1 MRHLSTAVLVFL
13 LLTLSSALVAQQP
26 VAPGASS
33 EQAGP
38 QQAADKPGA
47 IRGRVIAAD
56 TGAGLRRA
64 RVTLRGSET
73 RPGSNPQASQT
84 NENGDYELKDV
95 KPGRYTLMVMRNGYV
110 PQNYGQKSTD
120 LMSAMMSPT
129 QGTQLTVRAGETLS
143 QVNFQMIRGG
153 AVEGQITD
161 QNNEP
166 LSRVMVQLS
175 RYRTMQGKRTLMP
188 ASMGQTDDRGHFR
201 LFEIPPGSYYLSA
214 SYASFGFPDGGG
226 AFPPTYYPGALSP
239 QEASKIQIAPAA
251 EITGI
256 NMALTEAA
264 SFTISGKVMRSD
276 GKPATGA
283 RLMSMRHPPEGF
295 GMMFG
300 GSGVDTDGSF
310 KLSNMLPGKYRL
322 TSSTTRDGKQESGS
336 VIVEIGGEDLQNVF
350 VVLGNGAEVSGKIV
364 VEGQSAQPIE
374 PRQIRV
380 TLVPDAGPMMGGF
393 FGGGPQETKDDLTFT
408 QNVAEGS
415 MRFNVNLPTGN
426 FYLKS
431 IRMEGR
437 DVTDQA
443 VEFKNNDR
451 YHGVEVVIS
460 SQGGQ
465 LSGVVR
471 KEEGG
476 EVLRGATV
484 VLFAADPE
492 HQSKSRFT
500 KTVQTDQQGSFVAK
514 GIVPGEYVVCAL
526 LNHEAGAETDVSYL
540 KEIEKLGKRVELS
553 AGGTKTEDLVAAT
566 SPASE

>member
-1 MRHLSTAVLVFL
+1 MVHR
-13 LLTLSSALVAQQP
+13 SALAPVILLWVLSLTSVAQPQVSP
-26 VAPGASS
+26 PG
-33 EQAGP
+33 EQTGSP
-38 QQAADKPGA
+38 QAADKPGA
-47 IRGRVIAAD
+47 IKGRVVAVD

-64 RVTLRGSET
+64 RVMLRGSES
-73 RPGSNPQASQT
+73 RPGMNPQTSQT
-84 NENGDYELKDV
+84 NENGDYEIKDV

-110 PQNYGQKSTD
+110 AQTYGQKSAD
-120 LMSAMMSPT
+120 PMSRT
-129 QGTQLTVRAGETLS
+129 QGTQLTIRAGETLG

-175 RYRTMQGKRTLMP
+175 RYRTMQGKRSLMP
-188 ASMGQTDDRGHFR
+188 VSMSQTDDRGHFR

-214 SYASFGFPDGGG
+214 TYRSFGFPDGGG

-239 QEASKIQIAPAA
+239 QEASKVQVAPAA

-256 NMALTEAA
+256 NMALTEMV
-264 SFTISGKVMRSD
+264 SFTISGKVMAGD
-276 GKPATGA
+276 GKPASGA
-283 RLMSMRHPPEGF
+283 RLMSMRHPPEADF

-300 GSGVDTDGSF
+300 GGGVDPDGSF

-322 TSSTTRDGKQESGS
+322 TANTNRDGKTESGS
-336 VIVEIGGEDLQNVF
+336 VIVEVGSEDLQNVF
-350 VVLGNGAEVSGKIV
+350 IVLGNGAEVSGKIV
-364 VEGQSAQPIE
+364 VESQSTQPIE

-380 TLVPDAGPMMGGF
+380 MLVPDAGPMMGGF

-443 VEFKNNDR
+443 VDFKNNDR
-451 YHGVEVVIS
+451 YQGVEVVIS

-492 HQSKSRFT
+492 RQSKSRFS
-500 KTVQTDQQGSFVAK
+500 KTAQTDQQGSFVAK
-514 GIVPGEYVVCAL
+514 GLVPGEYVVCAL
-526 LNHEAGAETDVSYL
+526 LTHEAGAETDVSYL
-540 KEIEKLGKRVELS
+540 KEIEKLGKRVELA
-553 AGGTKTEDLVAAT
+553 AGAAKTENLVAVPG
-566 SPASE
+566 PAAE

>member
-1 MRHLSTAVLVFL
+1 MHRCSILAPVIL
-13 LLTLSSALVAQQP
+13 LLAFIQNSIAQVVPPGEQ
-26 VAPGASS
+26 GAS
-33 EQAGP
+33 P
-38 QQAADKPGA
+38 QAADKPGA
-47 IRGRVIAAD
+47 IKGRVVAAD

-64 RVTLRGSET
+64 RVMLRGSES
-73 RPGSNPQASQT
+73 RPGTNPQTSQT
-84 NENGDYELKDV
+84 NENGEYEIKDV

-110 PQNYGQKSTD
+110 SQTYGQKSTD
-120 LMSAMMSPT
+120 MMSAMMSPM

-143 QVNFQMIRGG
+143 QVNFQLIRGG

-161 QNNEP
+161 QSNEP

-175 RYRTMQGKRTLMP
+175 RYRTMQGKRSLMP
-188 ASMGQTDDRGHFR
+188 VSMGQTDDRGHFR
-201 LFEIPPGSYYLSA
+201 LFEIAPGSYYLSA

-239 QEASKIQIAPAA
+239 QEASKLQVAPAA

-264 SFTISGKVMRSD
+264 SFTITGKVMRGD

-295 GMMFG
+295 AMMFG
-300 GSGVDTDGSF
+300 GSGVDPDGSF
-310 KLSNMLPGKYRL
+310 KLTNMLPGKYRL
-322 TSSTTRDGKQESGS
+322 TTSTTRDGKQESGS
-336 VIVEIGGEDLQNVF
+336 VIVEVGSEDLQNVF
-350 VVLGNGAEVSGKIV
+350 IVLGNGADVSGKIV

-380 TLVPDAGPMMGGF
+380 MLVPDAGPMMGGF
-393 FGGGPQETKDDLTFT
+393 FGGGPQETKDDLTFS

-451 YHGVEVVIS
+451 FHGVEVVIS

-484 VLFAADPE
+484 VVFPSDPE
-492 HQSKSRFT
+492 RQSKSRFV
-500 KTVQTDQQGSFVAK
+500 KTVQTDQQGSFDAK
-514 GIVPGEYVVCAL
+514 GLVPGEYLVCAL
-526 LNHEAGAETDVSYL
+526 LNHEAGAESDVSYL
-540 KEIEKLGKRVELS
+540 KEIEKLGKRVELV
-553 AGGTKTEDLVAAT
+553 AGAAKTQDLVAAAG
-566 SPASE
+566 PATE

>member
-1 MRHLSTAVLVFL
+1 MQHSSILAPVL
-13 LLTLSSALVAQQP
+13 LLLVLALTSLAQPQVSP
-26 VAPGASS
+26 TPPGQ
-33 EQAGP
+33 QAGSP
-38 QQAADKPGA
+38 QAAAEKPGA
-47 IRGRVIAAD
+47 IKGRVTAAD

-64 RVTLRGSET
+64 RVMLRGSES
-73 RPGSNPQASQT
+73 RPGVNPQTSQT
-84 NENGDYELKDV
+84 NENGEYEIKDV

-110 PQNYGQKSTD
+110 SQTYGQKSAD
-120 LMSAMMSPT
+120 PMSRT
-129 QGTQLTVRAGETLS
+129 QGTQLTIRAGETLS

-175 RYRTMQGKRTLMP
+175 RYRTMQGKRSLIP
-188 ASMGQTDDRGHFR
+188 VSMAQTDDRGHFR

-214 SYASFGFPDGGG
+214 TYRSFGFPDGGG

-239 QEASKIQIAPAA
+239 QEASKVQVASAA
-251 EITGI
+251 EITGM
-256 NMALTEAA
+256 NLALMEMV
-264 SFTISGKVMRSD
+264 SFTVSGKVVGSD
-276 GKPATGA
+276 GRPASGA
-283 RLMSMRHPPEGF
+283 RVMSMRHPPEADF

-300 GSGVDTDGSF
+300 GGMVDLDGSF
-310 KLSNMLPGKYRL
+310 KLSSVLPGRYRV
-322 TSSTTRDGKQESGS
+322 TASTNRDGKTESAS
-336 VIVEIGGEDLQNVF
+336 VIVEVGNEDLQHVSI
-350 VVLGNGAEVSGKIV
+350 VLGNGAEISGKIV
-364 VEGQSAQPIE
+364 VEGQSTQSIE

-380 TLVPDAGPMMGGF
+380 TLIPDGGLMRGM
-393 FGGGPQETKDDLTFT
+393 FGGGPQETKDDLTFS
-408 QNVAEGS
+408 QNVPEGS
-415 MRFNVNLPTGN
+415 MRFSVNLPTGN

-443 VEFKNNDR
+443 VDFKNNDR

-484 VLFAADPE
+484 VVFPADPE
-492 HQSKSRFT
+492 RQGKSRFIQ
-500 KTVQTDQQGSFVAK
+500 TVQTDQQGSFDAK
-514 GIVPGEYVVCAL
+514 GLVPGEYLACAL
-526 LNHEAGAETDVSYL
+526 LNHEAGAESDVSYL
-540 KEIEKLGKRVELS
+540 KEIEKAGKRVELI
-553 AGGTKTEDLVAAT
+553 AGSTKTENLVAVAGP
-566 SPASE
+566 SAE

>member
-1 MRHLSTAVLVFL
+1 MHRCSILAPVIL
-13 LLTLSSALVAQQP
+13 LLAFIQNSIAQVVPPGEQ
-26 VAPGASS
+26 GAS
-33 EQAGP
+33 P
-38 QQAADKPGA
+38 QAADKPGA
-47 IRGRVIAAD
+47 IKGRVVAAD

-64 RVTLRGSET
+64 RVMLRGSDS
-73 RPGSNPQASQT
+73 RPGTNPQTSQT
-84 NENGDYELKDV
+84 NENGEYEIKDV

-110 PQNYGQKSTD
+110 SQTYGQKSTD
-120 LMSAMMSPT
+120 MMSAMMSPM
-129 QGTQLTVRAGETLS
+129 QGTQLTVRAGETLG
-143 QVNFQMIRGG
+143 QVNFQLIRGG

-161 QNNEP
+161 QSNEP

-175 RYRTMQGKRTLMP
+175 RYRTMQGKRSLMP
-188 ASMGQTDDRGHFR
+188 VSMGQTDDRGHFR
-201 LFEIPPGSYYLSA
+201 LFEIAPGSYYLSA

-239 QEASKIQIAPAA
+239 QEASKLQVAPAA

-264 SFTISGKVMRSD
+264 SFTITGKVMRGD

-295 GMMFG
+295 AMMFG
-300 GSGVDTDGSF
+300 GSGVDADGSF
-310 KLSNMLPGKYRL
+310 KLTNMLPGKYRL
-322 TSSTTRDGKQESGS
+322 TTSTTRDGKQESGS
-336 VIVEIGGEDLQNVF
+336 VIVEVGNEDLQNVF
-350 VVLGNGAEVSGKIV
+350 IVLGNGAEVSGKIV
-364 VEGQSAQPIE
+364 VEGQSTQPIE

-443 VEFKNNDR
+443 VDFKNNDR

-484 VLFAADPE
+484 VVFTSDPE
-492 HQSKSRFT
+492 RQSKSRFV
-500 KTVQTDQQGSFVAK
+500 KTVQTDQQGSFDAR
-514 GIVPGEYVVCAL
+514 GLVPGEYLVCAL
-526 LNHEAGAETDVSYL
+526 LTHEAGAETDVSYL
-540 KEIEKLGKRVELS
+540 KEIEKLGKRVELA
-553 AGGTKTEDLVAAT
+553 AGAAKTEDLVAWAGPST
-566 SPASE
+566 E

>member
-1 MRHLSTAVLVFL
+1 MQRRSILVSVFL
-13 LLTLSSALVAQQP
+13 ILICALPAIAQQQ
-26 VAPGASS
+26 VAPPGEATGS
-33 EQAGP
+33 P
-38 QQAADKPGA
+38 QAADKPGA
-47 IRGRVIAAD
+47 IRGRVVAAD

-64 RVTLRGSET
+64 RVMLRGSES
-73 RPGSNPQASQT
+73 RPGTNPQTSQT
-84 NENGDYELKDV
+84 NENGDYEIKDV

-110 PQNYGQKSTD
+110 SQTYGQKSTD
-120 LMSAMMSPT
+120 LMSSMMSPM
-129 QGTQLTVRAGETLS
+129 QGTQLTVRAGETLG

-175 RYRTMQGKRTLMP
+175 RYRTMQGKRSLMP
-188 ASMGQTDDRGHFR
+188 VSMGQTDDRGHFR
-201 LFEIPPGSYYLSA
+201 LFEIAPGSYYLSA
-214 SYASFGFPDGGG
+214 SYGSFGFPDGGG

-239 QEASKIQIAPAA
+239 QEASKLQVAPAA

-264 SFTISGKVMRSD
+264 SFTISGKVMRGD

-295 GMMFG
+295 AMMFG
-300 GSGVDTDGSF
+300 GSGVDADGSF

-322 TSSTTRDGKQESGS
+322 TTSTTRDGKQESGS
-336 VIVEIGGEDLQNVF
+336 VIVEVGSEDLQNVF
-350 VVLGNGAEVSGKIV
+350 IVLGNGAEVSGKIV
-364 VEGQSAQPIE
+364 VEGQSTQPIE

-380 TLVPDAGPMMGGF
+380 MLVPDAGPMMGGF

-426 FYLKS
+426 FYVKS

-443 VEFKNNDR
+443 VDFKNNDR
-451 YHGVEVVIS
+451 FHGVEVVIS

-484 VLFAADPE
+484 VVFPSDPE
-492 HQSKSRFT
+492 RQSKSRFV
-500 KTVQTDQQGSFVAK
+500 KAVQTDQQGSFDAK
-514 GIVPGEYVVCAL
+514 GLVPGEYLVCAL
-526 LNHEAGAETDVSYL
+526 LSHEAGAETDVSYL
-540 KEIEKLGKRVELS
+540 KEIEKLGKRVELT
-553 AGGTKTEDLVAAT
+553 AGAAKTADLVAAAG
-566 SPASE
+566 PATE

>member
-1 MRHLSTAVLVFL
+1 MQRCPILAPVIL
-13 LLTLSSALVAQQP
+13 LLAFIQNSIAQVVPPGEQ
-26 VAPGASS
+26 GAS
-33 EQAGP
+33 P
-38 QQAADKPGA
+38 QAADKPGA
-47 IRGRVIAAD
+47 IKGRVVAAD

-64 RVTLRGSET
+64 RVMLRGSES
-73 RPGSNPQASQT
+73 RPGTNPQTSQT
-84 NENGDYELKDV
+84 NENGEYEIKDV

-110 PQNYGQKSTD
+110 SQTYGQKSTD
-120 LMSAMMSPT
+120 MMSAMMSPN
-129 QGTQLTVRAGETLS
+129 QGTQLTVRAGETLG

-175 RYRTMQGKRTLMP
+175 RYRTMQGKRSLMP
-188 ASMGQTDDRGHFR
+188 VGMAQTDDRGHFR
-201 LFEIPPGSYYLSA
+201 LFEIAPGSYYLSA
-214 SYASFGFPDGGG
+214 SYGSFGFPDGGG

-239 QEASKIQIAPAA
+239 LEASKLQVAPAA

-264 SFTISGKVMRSD
+264 SFTISGKVMRGD

-295 GMMFG
+295 AMMFG
-300 GSGVDTDGSF
+300 GSGVDADGSF

-322 TSSTTRDGKQESGS
+322 TTSTTRDGKQESGS
-336 VIVEIGGEDLQNVF
+336 VIVEVGNEDLQNVF
-350 VVLGNGAEVSGKIV
+350 IVLGNGAEVSGKIV
-364 VEGQSAQPIE
+364 VEGQSTQPIE

-380 TLVPDAGPMMGGF
+380 MLVPDAGPMMGGF
-393 FGGGPQETKDDLTFT
+393 FGAGPQETKDDLTFT

-443 VEFKNNDR
+443 VDFKNNDR

-484 VLFAADPE
+484 VVFPSDPE
-492 HQSKSRFT
+492 RQSKSRFV
-500 KTVQTDQQGSFVAK
+500 KTVQTDQQGSFDAK
-514 GIVPGEYVVCAL
+514 GLVPGEYLVCAL
-526 LNHEAGAETDVSYL
+526 LTHEAGSETDVSYL
-540 KEIEKLGKRVELS
+540 KEIEKLGKRVELA
-553 AGGTKTEDLVAAT
+553 AGTAKTENLVAVAGPST
-566 SPASE
+566 E

>member
-1 MRHLSTAVLVFL
+1 MHHRFILASAIVLFALSEA
-13 LLTLSSALVAQQP
+13 SVAQQ
-26 VAPGASS
+26 VAPPT
-33 EQAGP
+33 EQTGS

-64 RVTLRGSET
+64 RVMLRGSES
-73 RPGSNPQASQT
+73 RPGMNPQTSQT
-84 NENGDYELKDV
+84 NENGEYEIKDV

-110 PQNYGQKSTD
+110 SQTYGQKSTD
-120 LMSAMMSPT
+120 MMSSMIAPM
-129 QGTQLTVRAGETLS
+129 QGTQLTVRAGETLG

-175 RYRTMQGKRTLMP
+175 RYRTMQGKRSLMP
-188 ASMGQTDDRGHFR
+188 VSMGQTDDRGHFR
-201 LFEIPPGSYYLSA
+201 LFEIAPGSYYLSA
-214 SYASFGFPDGGG
+214 SYGSFGFPDGGG

-239 QEASKIQIAPAA
+239 QEASKLQVAPAA

-264 SFTISGKVMRSD
+264 SFTVSGKVMRSD

-283 RLMSMRHPPEGF
+283 RLMSMRHPWEGF

-322 TSSTTRDGKQESGS
+322 TTSTTRDGKQESGS
-336 VIVEIGGEDLQNVF
+336 VIVEVGSEDLQNVF
-350 VVLGNGAEVSGKIV
+350 IVLGNGAEVSGKIV
-364 VEGQSAQPIE
+364 VEGQSTARIE

-380 TLVPDAGPMMGGF
+380 TLAQDAGPMMGGF

-408 QNVAEGS
+408 QTVAEGS
-415 MRFNVNLPTGN
+415 MRFNVSLPTGN

-484 VLFAADPE
+484 VVFPSDPE
-492 HQSKSRFT
+492 RQSKSRFV
-500 KTVQTDQQGSFVAK
+500 KTVQTDQQGSFDAK
-514 GIVPGEYVVCAL
+514 GLVPGEYLVCAL

-540 KEIEKLGKRVELS
+540 KEIEKLGKRVELA
-553 AGGTKTEDLVAAT
+553 AGAAKTEDLVAAAGP
-566 SPASE
+566 SAE

>member
-1 MRHLSTAVLVFL
+1 MHPRSILVSAFL
-13 LLTLSSALVAQQP
+13 ILIAALFAIAQQQVSP
-26 VAPGASS
+26 PS
-33 EQAGP
+33 ESTGSPQANE
-38 QQAADKPGA
+38 KPGA
-47 IRGRVIAAD
+47 IRGRVVAAD

-64 RVTLRGSET
+64 RVMLRGSES
-73 RPGSNPQASQT
+73 RPSMNPQTSQT
-84 NENGDYELKDV
+84 NENGEYEIKDV
-95 KPGRYTLMVMRNGYV
+95 KPGRYSLMVMRNGYV
-110 PQNYGQKSTD
+110 PQTYGQKSAEP
-120 LMSAMMSPT
+120 MFRMQGT
-129 QGTQLTVRAGETLS
+129 QGTQLTIRAGETLS

-188 ASMGQTDDRGHFR
+188 AGMAQTDDRGHFR

-214 SYASFGFPDGGG
+214 TYRSFGFPDGGG
-226 AFPPTYYPGALSP
+226 AFPATYYPGALSP
-239 QEASKIQIAPAA
+239 GEASKVQVAAAA

-256 NMALTEAA
+256 NMALTEMV
-264 SFTISGKVMRSD
+264 SFTISGKIMAGD
-276 GKPATGA
+276 GKPASGA
-283 RLMSMRHPPEGF
+283 RLLSMRHPPESDF

-300 GSGVDTDGSF
+300 GGGVDPDGSF

-322 TSSTTRDGKQESGS
+322 TASTNRDGKVESGS
-336 VIVEIGGEDLQNVF
+336 VIVEVGSEDLQHVSI
-350 VVLGNGAEVSGKIV
+350 VLGNGAQISGKIV
-364 VEGQSAQPIE
+364 VEGQSKQAIE

-380 TLVPDAGPMMGGF
+380 MLVSDAGPMMGGF
-393 FGGGPQETKDDLTFT
+393 FGAGPQETNDDLTFS

-443 VEFKNNDR
+443 VDFKNNDR

-476 EVLRGATV
+476 EVLRGSTV
-484 VLFAADPE
+484 VLFPADPDR
-492 HQSKSRFT
+492 QSKSRFI

-514 GIVPGEYVVCAL
+514 GLVPGEYLVCAL
-526 LNHEAGAETDVSYL
+526 QNHEAGAETDISYL
-540 KEIEKLGKRVELS
+540 KEIEKLGKRVELA
-553 AGGTKTEDLVAAT
+553 AGAAKTEDLVAAAG
-566 SPASE
+566 PATE

>member
-1 MRHLSTAVLVFL
+1 MQRRSILVSVFL
-13 LLTLSSALVAQQP
+13 ILICALPAIAQQQ
-26 VAPGASS
+26 VAPPNEATGS
-33 EQAGP
+33 P
-38 QQAADKPGA
+38 NAADKPGA
-47 IRGRVIAAD
+47 IRGRVVAAD

-64 RVTLRGSET
+64 RVMLRGSES
-73 RPGSNPQASQT
+73 RPGANPQTSQT
-84 NENGDYELKDV
+84 NENGEYEIKDV

-110 PQNYGQKSTD
+110 SQTYGQKSAEP
-120 LMSAMMSPT
+120 MFRMQGT
-129 QGTQLTVRAGETLS
+129 QGTQLTIRAGETLS

-175 RYRTMQGKRTLMP
+175 RYRTMQGKRSLMP
-188 ASMGQTDDRGHFR
+188 MSMSQTDDRGHFR
-201 LFEIPPGSYYLSA
+201 LFEVPPGSYYLSA
-214 SYASFGFPDGGG
+214 TYRSFGFPDGGG

-239 QEASKIQIAPAA
+239 QEASKVQVAAAA

-256 NMALTEAA
+256 NMALTEIV
-264 SFTISGKVMRSD
+264 SFTISGKVIAGD
-276 GKPATGA
+276 GKSASGA
-283 RLMSMRHPPEGF
+283 RLLSMRHPPEADF

-300 GSGVDTDGSF
+300 GGGVDLDGSF

-322 TSSTTRDGKQESGS
+322 TASTNRDGKTESGS
-336 VIVEIGGEDLQNVF
+336 VIVEVGSEDLQHVSI
-350 VVLGNGAEVSGKIV
+350 VLGNGAQVSGKIV
-364 VEGQSAQPIE
+364 VEGQSTQPIE

-380 TLVPDAGPMMGGF
+380 MLVPDAGPMMGGF
-393 FGGGPQETKDDLTFT
+393 FGAGPQETKDDLTFS

-443 VEFKNNDR
+443 VDFKNNDR
-451 YHGVEVVIS
+451 YQGVEVVIS

-476 EVLRGATV
+476 EVLRGSTV

-492 HQSKSRFT
+492 RQSKSRFT

-514 GIVPGEYVVCAL
+514 GLVPGEYVVCAL

-540 KEIEKLGKRVELS
+540 NEIEKMGKRVELT
-553 AGGTKTEDLVAAT
+553 AGAAKTADLVAAAG
-566 SPASE
+566 PATE

>member
-1 MRHLSTAVLVFL
+1 MN
-13 LLTLSSALVAQQP
+13 
-26 VAPGASS
+26 
-33 EQAGP
+33 
-38 QQAADKPGA
+38 
-47 IRGRVIAAD
+47 
-56 TGAGLRRA
+56 
-64 RVTLRGSET
+64 
-73 RPGSNPQASQT
+73 NPQTSQT
-84 NENGDYELKDV
+84 NENGEYEIRDV
-95 KPGRYTLMVMRNGYV
+95 KPGRYSLMVMRNGYV
-110 PQNYGQKSTD
+110 SQTYGQKSTD
-120 LMSAMMSPT
+120 LMSSMMSPM
-129 QGTQLTVRAGETLS
+129 QGTQLTVRAGETLG

-175 RYRTMQGKRTLMP
+175 RYRTMQGKRSLMP
-188 ASMGQTDDRGHFR
+188 VSMGQTDDRGHFR
-201 LFEIPPGSYYLSA
+201 LFEIAPGSYYLSA
-214 SYASFGFPDGGG
+214 SYGSFGFPDGSG

-239 QEASKIQIAPAA
+239 QEASKLQVAPAA

-264 SFTISGKVMRSD
+264 SFTISGKVMRGD
-276 GKPATGA
+276 GKPAAGA

-300 GSGVDTDGSF
+300 GSGVDADGSF

-322 TSSTTRDGKQESGS
+322 TTSTTRDGKQESGS
-336 VIVEIGGEDLQNVF
+336 VIVEVGSEDLQNVF
-350 VVLGNGAEVSGKIV
+350 IVLGNGAEVSGKIV
-364 VEGQSAQPIE
+364 VEGQSTQPIE

-380 TLVPDAGPMMGGF
+380 MLVPDAGPMMGGF

-426 FYLKS
+426 FYVKS

-437 DVTDQA
+437 DVTDQT
-443 VEFKNNDR
+443 VDFKNNDR
-451 YHGVEVVIS
+451 FHGVEVVIS

-484 VLFAADPE
+484 VVFPSDPE
-492 HQSKSRFT
+492 RQSKSRFV
-500 KTVQTDQQGSFVAK
+500 KAVQTDQQGSFDAK
-514 GIVPGEYVVCAL
+514 GLVPGEYLVCAL
-526 LNHEAGAETDVSYL
+526 LSHEAGAETDVSYL
-540 KEIEKLGKRVELS
+540 KEIEKLGKRVELT
-553 AGGTKTEDLVAAT
+553 AGEAKTADLVAAAG
-566 SPASE
+566 PATE

>member
-1 MRHLSTAVLVFL
+1 MHRCSILAPVIL
-13 LLTLSSALVAQQP
+13 LLAFIQNSIAQVVPPGEQ
-26 VAPGASS
+26 GAS
-33 EQAGP
+33 P
-38 QQAADKPGA
+38 QAADKPGA
-47 IRGRVIAAD
+47 IKGRVVAAD

-64 RVTLRGSET
+64 RVMLRGSDS
-73 RPGSNPQASQT
+73 RPGTNPQTSQT
-84 NENGDYELKDV
+84 NENGEYEIKDV

-110 PQNYGQKSTD
+110 SQTYGQKSTD
-120 LMSAMMSPT
+120 MMSAMMSPM

-143 QVNFQMIRGG
+143 QVNFQLIRGG

-161 QNNEP
+161 QSNEP

-175 RYRTMQGKRTLMP
+175 RYRTMQGKRSLMP
-188 ASMGQTDDRGHFR
+188 VSMGQTDDRGHFR
-201 LFEIPPGSYYLSA
+201 LFEIAPGSYYLSA

-239 QEASKIQIAPAA
+239 QEASKLQVAPAA

-264 SFTISGKVMRSD
+264 SFTITGKVMRGD

-295 GMMFG
+295 AMMFG
-300 GSGVDTDGSF
+300 GSGVDADGTF
-310 KLSNMLPGKYRL
+310 KLTNMLPGKYRL
-322 TSSTTRDGKQESGS
+322 TTSTTRDGKQESGS
-336 VIVEIGGEDLQNVF
+336 VIVEVGNEDLQNVF
-350 VVLGNGAEVSGKIV
+350 IVLGNGAEVSGKIV

-443 VEFKNNDR
+443 VDFKNNDR

-460 SQGGQ
+460 SLGGQ

-484 VLFAADPE
+484 VVFTSDPE
-492 HQSKSRFT
+492 RQSKSRFV
-500 KTVQTDQQGSFVAK
+500 KTVQTDQQGSFDAK
-514 GIVPGEYVVCAL
+514 GLVPGEYVVCAL
-526 LNHEAGAETDVSYL
+526 LTHEAGAETDVSYL
-540 KEIEKLGKRVELS
+540 KEIEKLGKRVELAAGTAKTENLVAS
-553 AGGTKTEDLVAAT
+553 AGPSTE
-566 SPASE
+566 

>member
-1 MRHLSTAVLVFL
+1 MHRCSVLAPVIL
-13 LLTLSSALVAQQP
+13 LLAFMQNSIAQVVPPGEQ
-26 VAPGASS
+26 GAS
-33 EQAGP
+33 P
-38 QQAADKPGA
+38 PQAADKPGA
-47 IRGRVIAAD
+47 IKGRVVAAD

-64 RVTLRGSET
+64 RVMLRGSES
-73 RPGSNPQASQT
+73 RPGTNPQTSQT
-84 NENGDYELKDV
+84 NENGEYEVKDV

-110 PQNYGQKSTD
+110 SQTYGQKSTD
-120 LMSAMMSPT
+120 MMSAMMSPN
-129 QGTQLTVRAGETLS
+129 QGTQLTVRAGETLG

-175 RYRTMQGKRTLMP
+175 RYRTMQGKRSLMP
-188 ASMGQTDDRGHFR
+188 VGMAQTDDRGHFR
-201 LFEIPPGSYYLSA
+201 LFEIAPGSYYLSA
-214 SYASFGFPDGGG
+214 SYGSFGFPDGGG

-239 QEASKIQIAPAA
+239 QEASKLQVAPAA

-264 SFTISGKVMRSD
+264 SFTISGKVMRGD

-295 GMMFG
+295 AMMFG
-300 GSGVDTDGSF
+300 GSGVDADGTF

-322 TSSTTRDGKQESGS
+322 TTSTTRDGKQESGS
-336 VIVEIGGEDLQNVF
+336 VIVEVGSEDLQNVF
-350 VVLGNGAEVSGKIV
+350 IVLGNGAEVSGKIV
-364 VEGQSAQPIE
+364 VEGKSTQPIE

-443 VEFKNNDR
+443 VDFKNNDR

-484 VLFAADPE
+484 VVFPSDPE
-492 HQSKSRFT
+492 RQSKSRFV
-500 KTVQTDQQGSFVAK
+500 KTVQTDQQGSFDAK
-514 GIVPGEYVVCAL
+514 GLVPGEYLVCAL
-526 LNHEAGAETDVSYL
+526 LTHDAGAETDVSYL
-540 KEIEKLGKRVELS
+540 KEIEKLGKRVELT
-553 AGGTKTEDLVAAT
+553 AGTAKTENLVAVAGPST
-566 SPASE
+566 E

>member
-1 MRHLSTAVLVFL
+1 MHRCSILAPVIL
-13 LLTLSSALVAQQP
+13 LLAFIQNSIAQVVPPGEQ
-26 VAPGASS
+26 GAS
-33 EQAGP
+33 P
-38 QQAADKPGA
+38 QAADKPGA
-47 IRGRVIAAD
+47 IKGRVVAAD

-64 RVTLRGSET
+64 RVMLRGSDS
-73 RPGSNPQASQT
+73 RPGTNPQTSQT
-84 NENGDYELKDV
+84 NENGEYEIKDV

-110 PQNYGQKSTD
+110 SQTYGQKSTD
-120 LMSAMMSPT
+120 MMSAMMSPM
-129 QGTQLTVRAGETLS
+129 QGTQLTVRAGETLG
-143 QVNFQMIRGG
+143 QVNFQLIRGG

-161 QNNEP
+161 QSNEP

-175 RYRTMQGKRTLMP
+175 RYRTMQGKRSLMP
-188 ASMGQTDDRGHFR
+188 VSMGQTDDRGHFR
-201 LFEIPPGSYYLSA
+201 LFEIAPGSYYLSA

-239 QEASKIQIAPAA
+239 QEASKLQVAPAA

-264 SFTISGKVMRSD
+264 SFTITGKVMRGD

-295 GMMFG
+295 AMMFG
-300 GSGVDTDGSF
+300 GSGVDADGSF
-310 KLSNMLPGKYRL
+310 KLTNMLPGKYRL
-322 TSSTTRDGKQESGS
+322 TTSTTRDGKQESGS
-336 VIVEIGGEDLQNVF
+336 VIVEVGNEDLQNVF
-350 VVLGNGAEVSGKIV
+350 IVLGNGAEVSGKIV
-364 VEGQSAQPIE
+364 VEGQSTQPIE

-443 VEFKNNDR
+443 VDFKNNDR

-484 VLFAADPE
+484 VVFTSDPE
-492 HQSKSRFT
+492 RQSKSRFV
-500 KTVQTDQQGSFVAK
+500 KTVQTDQQGSFDAK
-514 GIVPGEYVVCAL
+514 GLVPGEYLVCAL
-526 LNHEAGAETDVSYL
+526 LTHDAGAETDVSYL
-540 KEIEKLGKRVELS
+540 KEIEKLGKRIELAAGTAKTENLVAS
-553 AGGTKTEDLVAAT
+553 AGPSTE
-566 SPASE
+566 

>member
-1 MRHLSTAVLVFL
+1 MHRCSILAPVIL
-13 LLTLSSALVAQQP
+13 LLAFIQNSIAQVVPPGEQ
-26 VAPGASS
+26 GAS
-33 EQAGP
+33 P
-38 QQAADKPGA
+38 QAADKPGA
-47 IRGRVIAAD
+47 IKGRVVAAD

-64 RVTLRGSET
+64 RVMLRGSDS
-73 RPGSNPQASQT
+73 RPGTNPQTSQT
-84 NENGDYELKDV
+84 NENGEYEIKDV

-110 PQNYGQKSTD
+110 SQTYGQKSTD
-120 LMSAMMSPT
+120 MMSAMMSPM

-143 QVNFQMIRGG
+143 QVNFQLIRGG

-161 QNNEP
+161 QSNEP

-175 RYRTMQGKRTLMP
+175 RYRTMQGKRSLMP
-188 ASMGQTDDRGHFR
+188 VSMGQTDDRGHFR
-201 LFEIPPGSYYLSA
+201 LFEIAPGSYYLSA

-239 QEASKIQIAPAA
+239 QEASKLQVAPAA

-264 SFTISGKVMRSD
+264 SFTITGKVMRGD

-295 GMMFG
+295 AMMFG
-300 GSGVDTDGSF
+300 GSGVDADGTF
-310 KLSNMLPGKYRL
+310 KLTNMLPGKYRL
-322 TSSTTRDGKQESGS
+322 TTSTTRDGKQESGS
-336 VIVEIGGEDLQNVF
+336 VIVEVGNEDLQNVF
-350 VVLGNGAEVSGKIV
+350 IVLGNGAEVSGKIV
-364 VEGQSAQPIE
+364 VEGQSTQPIE

-443 VEFKNNDR
+443 VDFKNNDR

-460 SQGGQ
+460 SLGGQ

-484 VLFAADPE
+484 VVFTSDPE
-492 HQSKSRFT
+492 RQSKSRFV
-500 KTVQTDQQGSFVAK
+500 KTVQTDQQGSFDAK
-514 GIVPGEYVVCAL
+514 GLVPGEYVVCAL
-526 LNHEAGAETDVSYL
+526 LTHEAGAETDVSYL
-540 KEIEKLGKRVELS
+540 KEIEKLGKRVELAAGTAKTENLVAS
-553 AGGTKTEDLVAAT
+553 AGPSTE
-566 SPASE
+566 

>member
-1 MRHLSTAVLVFL
+1 MHRCSILAPVIL
-13 LLTLSSALVAQQP
+13 LLAFRQNSIAQVVPPGEQ
-26 VAPGASS
+26 GAS
-33 EQAGP
+33 P
-38 QQAADKPGA
+38 QAADKPGA
-47 IRGRVIAAD
+47 IKGRVVAAD

-64 RVTLRGSET
+64 RVMLRGSES
-73 RPGSNPQASQT
+73 RPGTNPQTSQT
-84 NENGDYELKDV
+84 NENGEYEIKDV

-110 PQNYGQKSTD
+110 SQTYGQKSTD
-120 LMSAMMSPT
+120 MMSAMMSPN
-129 QGTQLTVRAGETLS
+129 QGTQLTVRAGETLG

-175 RYRTMQGKRTLMP
+175 RYRTMQGKRSLMP
-188 ASMGQTDDRGHFR
+188 VGMAQTDDRGHFR
-201 LFEIPPGSYYLSA
+201 LFEIAPGSYYLSA
-214 SYASFGFPDGGG
+214 SYGSFGFPDGGG

-239 QEASKIQIAPAA
+239 QEASKLQVAPAA

-264 SFTISGKVMRSD
+264 SFTISGKVMRGD

-295 GMMFG
+295 AMMFG
-300 GSGVDTDGSF
+300 GSGVDADGSF

-322 TSSTTRDGKQESGS
+322 TTSTTRDGKQESGS
-336 VIVEIGGEDLQNVF
+336 VIVEVGSEDLQNVF
-350 VVLGNGAEVSGKIV
+350 IVLGNGAEVSGKIV
-364 VEGQSAQPIE
+364 VEGQSTQPIE

-443 VEFKNNDR
+443 VDFKNNDR

-484 VLFAADPE
+484 VVFPSDPE
-492 HQSKSRFT
+492 RQSKSRFV
-500 KTVQTDQQGSFVAK
+500 KTVQTDQQGSFDAK
-514 GIVPGEYVVCAL
+514 GLVPGEYLVCAL
-526 LNHEAGAETDVSYL
+526 LTHEAGAETDVSYL
-540 KEIEKLGKRVELS
+540 KEIEKLGKRVELA
-553 AGGTKTEDLVAAT
+553 AGTAKTENLVAVAGPST
-566 SPASE
+566 E

>member
-1 MRHLSTAVLVFL
+1 MHPRSILASVFL
-13 LLTLSSALVAQQP
+13 MLISAWPAIAQQQVP
-26 VAPGASS
+26 PPS
-33 EQAGP
+33 ETSGSP
-38 QQAADKPGA
+38 QAADKPGA
-47 IRGRVIAAD
+47 IRGRVVAAD

-64 RVTLRGSET
+64 RVMLRGSES
-73 RPGSNPQASQT
+73 RPGANPQTSQT
-84 NENGDYELKDV
+84 NENGEYEIKDV

-110 PQNYGQKSTD
+110 SQSYGQKSTD
-120 LMSAMMSPT
+120 LMSSMMSPM
-129 QGTQLTVRAGETLS
+129 QGTQLTVRAGETLA

-175 RYRTMQGKRTLMP
+175 RYRTMQGKRSLMP
-188 ASMGQTDDRGHFR
+188 VSMGQTDDRGHFR
-201 LFEIPPGSYYLSA
+201 LFEIAPGSYYLSA
-214 SYASFGFPDGGG
+214 SYGSFGFPDGGG

-239 QEASKIQIAPAA
+239 QEASKLQVAPAA

-264 SFTISGKVMRSD
+264 SFTISGKVMRGD

-300 GSGVDTDGSF
+300 GSGVDADGSF
-310 KLSNMLPGKYRL
+310 KLGNMLPGKYRL
-322 TSSTTRDGKQESGS
+322 TTSTTRDGKQESGS
-336 VIVEIGGEDLQNVF
+336 VIVEVGSEDLQNVF
-350 VVLGNGAEVSGKIV
+350 IMLGNGAEVSGKIV
-364 VEGQSAQPIE
+364 VEGQSTQPIE

-380 TLVPDAGPMMGGF
+380 MLVPDAGPMMGGF

-415 MRFNVNLPTGN
+415 MRFSVNLPTGN
-426 FYLKS
+426 FYVKS
-431 IRMEGR
+431 IRMDGR
-437 DVTDQA
+437 DVTDQT
-443 VEFKNNDR
+443 VDFKNNDR
-451 YHGVEVVIS
+451 FHGVEVVIS

-484 VLFAADPE
+484 VVFPSDPE
-492 HQSKSRFT
+492 RQSKSRFV
-500 KTVQTDQQGSFVAK
+500 KAVQTDQQGSFDAK
-514 GIVPGEYVVCAL
+514 GLVPGEYLVCAL
-526 LNHEAGAETDVSYL
+526 LSHEAGAETDVSYL
-540 KEIEKLGKRVELS
+540 KEIEKLGKRVELT
-553 AGGTKTEDLVAAT
+553 AGTAKTADLVAAAG
-566 SPASE
+566 PASE

>member
-1 MRHLSTAVLVFL
+1 MQRRSILVSVFL
-13 LLTLSSALVAQQP
+13 ILICALPAIAQQQ
-26 VAPGASS
+26 VAPPNEATGS
-33 EQAGP
+33 P
-38 QQAADKPGA
+38 QAADKPGA
-47 IRGRVIAAD
+47 IRGRVVAAD

-64 RVTLRGSET
+64 RVMLRGSES
-73 RPGSNPQASQT
+73 RPGANPQTSQT
-84 NENGDYELKDV
+84 NENGDYEIKDV

-110 PQNYGQKSTD
+110 SQTYGQKSTD
-120 LMSAMMSPT
+120 LMSSMMSPM
-129 QGTQLTVRAGETLS
+129 QGTQLTVRAGETLG

-175 RYRTMQGKRTLMP
+175 RYRTMQGKRSLMP
-188 ASMGQTDDRGHFR
+188 VSMGQTDDRGHFR
-201 LFEIPPGSYYLSA
+201 LFEIAPGSYYLSA
-214 SYASFGFPDGGG
+214 SYGSFGFPDGGG

-239 QEASKIQIAPAA
+239 QEASKLQVAPAA

-264 SFTISGKVMRSD
+264 SFTISGKVMRGD

-295 GMMFG
+295 AMMFG
-300 GSGVDTDGSF
+300 GSGVDADGSF

-322 TSSTTRDGKQESGS
+322 TTSTTRDGKQESGS
-336 VIVEIGGEDLQNVF
+336 VIVEVGSEDLQNVF
-350 VVLGNGAEVSGKIV
+350 IVLGNGAEVSGKIV
-364 VEGQSAQPIE
+364 VEGQSTQPIE

-380 TLVPDAGPMMGGF
+380 MLVPDAGPMMGGF

-426 FYLKS
+426 FYVKS

-443 VEFKNNDR
+443 VDFKNNDR
-451 YHGVEVVIS
+451 FHGVEVVIS

-484 VLFAADPE
+484 VVFPSDPE
-492 HQSKSRFT
+492 RQSKSRFV
-500 KTVQTDQQGSFVAK
+500 KAVQTDQQGSFDAK
-514 GIVPGEYVVCAL
+514 GLVPGEYLVCAL
-526 LNHEAGAETDVSYL
+526 LSHEAGAETDVSYL
-540 KEIEKLGKRVELS
+540 KEIEKLGKRVELT
-553 AGGTKTEDLVAAT
+553 AGAAKTADLVAAAG
-566 SPASE
+566 PATE

>member
-1 MRHLSTAVLVFL
+1 MVHRSILAAVVL
-13 LLTLSSALVAQQP
+13 LLALPSMAQQQGSP
-26 VAPGASS
+26 PS
-33 EQAGP
+33 EQTGSP
-38 QQAADKPGA
+38 QAADKPGA
-47 IRGRVIAAD
+47 IKGRVVAAD

-64 RVTLRGSET
+64 RVMLRGSES
-73 RPGSNPQASQT
+73 RPGMNPQTSQT
-84 NENGDYELKDV
+84 NENGDYEIKEV
-95 KPGRYTLMVMRNGYV
+95 KPGRYTLVVMRNGYV
-110 PQNYGQKSTD
+110 SQTYGQKSAD
-120 LMSAMMSPT
+120 PMSRT
-129 QGTQLTVRAGETLS
+129 QGTQLTIRAGETLG

-175 RYRTMQGKRTLMP
+175 RYRTMQGKRSLIP
-188 ASMGQTDDRGHFR
+188 VSMSQTDDRGHFR
-201 LFEIPPGSYYLSA
+201 LFEVPPGSYYLSA
-214 SYASFGFPDGGG
+214 TYRSFGFPDGGG

-239 QEASKIQIAPAA
+239 QEASKVQVAPAA

-256 NMALTEAA
+256 NMALTEMV
-264 SFTISGKVMRSD
+264 SFTISGKVMAGD
-276 GKPATGA
+276 GKPASGA
-283 RLMSMRHPPEGF
+283 RLMSSRHPPEGDF

-300 GSGVDTDGSF
+300 GGGVDPDGSF

-322 TSSTTRDGKQESGS
+322 TANTNRDGKTESGS
-336 VIVEIGGEDLQNVF
+336 VIVEVGSEDLQHVYIA
-350 VVLGNGAEVSGKIV
+350 LGNGAEVSGKIV
-364 VEGQSAQPIE
+364 VEGQSTQPIE

-380 TLVPDAGPMMGGF
+380 MLVPDAGPMMGGF

-443 VEFKNNDR
+443 IDFKNNDR

-460 SQGGQ
+460 SQGSQ

-484 VLFAADPE
+484 VLFAADSE
-492 HQSKSRFT
+492 RQSKSRFT
-500 KTVQTDQQGSFVAK
+500 KTVQTDQQGSFVAR
-514 GIVPGEYVVCAL
+514 GLVPGEYVVCAL
-526 LNHEAGAETDVSYL
+526 TNHESGAESDLSYL
-540 KEIEKLGKRVELS
+540 KEVEKLGKRVELA
-553 AGGTKTEDLVAAT
+553 AGAAKTEDLVAAAGPST
-566 SPASE
+566 E

>member
-1 MRHLSTAVLVFL
+1 MVHRSILAAAVLL
-13 LLTLSSALVAQQP
+13 LALPSMAQQQGSP
-26 VAPGASS
+26 PS
-33 EQAGP
+33 EQTGSP
-38 QQAADKPGA
+38 QAADKPGA
-47 IRGRVIAAD
+47 IKGRVVAAD

-64 RVTLRGSET
+64 RVMLRGSES
-73 RPGSNPQASQT
+73 RPGMNPQTSQT
-84 NENGDYELKDV
+84 NENGDYEIKEV
-95 KPGRYTLMVMRNGYV
+95 KPGRYTLVVMRNGYV
-110 PQNYGQKSTD
+110 SQTYGQKSAD
-120 LMSAMMSPT
+120 PMSRT
-129 QGTQLTVRAGETLS
+129 QGTQLTIRAGETLG

-175 RYRTMQGKRTLMP
+175 RYRTMQGKRSLIP
-188 ASMGQTDDRGHFR
+188 VSMSQTDDRGHFR
-201 LFEIPPGSYYLSA
+201 LFEVPPGSYYLSA
-214 SYASFGFPDGGG
+214 TYRSFGFPDGGG

-239 QEASKIQIAPAA
+239 QEASKVQVAPAA

-256 NMALTEAA
+256 NMALTEMV
-264 SFTISGKVMRSD
+264 SFTISGKVMAGD
-276 GKPATGA
+276 GKPASGA
-283 RLMSMRHPPEGF
+283 RLMSSRHPPEGDF

-300 GSGVDTDGSF
+300 GGGVDPDGSF

-322 TSSTTRDGKQESGS
+322 TANTNRDGKTESGS
-336 VIVEIGGEDLQNVF
+336 VIVEVGSEDLQHVSI
-350 VVLGNGAEVSGKIV
+350 VLGNGAEVSGKIV
-364 VEGQSAQPIE
+364 VEGQSTQPIE

-380 TLVPDAGPMMGGF
+380 MLVPDAGPMMGGF
-393 FGGGPQETKDDLTFT
+393 FGGGPQQTKDDLTFT

-415 MRFNVNLPTGN
+415 MRFNVNLPMGN

-443 VEFKNNDR
+443 VDFKNNDR

-484 VLFAADPE
+484 VLFAADSE
-492 HQSKSRFT
+492 RQSKSRFT
-500 KTVQTDQQGSFVAK
+500 KTVQTDQQGSFVAR
-514 GIVPGEYVVCAL
+514 GLVPGEYVVCAL
-526 LNHEAGAETDVSYL
+526 TNHESGAESDLSYL
-540 KEIEKLGKRVELS
+540 KEIEKLGKRVELA
-553 AGGTKTEDLVAAT
+553 AGAAKTEDLVAAAGPST
-566 SPASE
+566 E

>member
-1 MRHLSTAVLVFL
+1 MRRRSTLVSVFL
-13 LLTLSSALVAQQP
+13 VVTFALPSMAQQQVSP
-26 VAPGASS
+26 PGESTGS
-33 EQAGP
+33 P
-38 QQAADKPGA
+38 QAADKPGA
-47 IRGRVIAAD
+47 IRGRVVAAD

-64 RVTLRGSET
+64 RVMLRGSES
-73 RPGSNPQASQT
+73 RPSMNPQTSQT
-84 NENGDYELKDV
+84 NENGEYEIKDV
-95 KPGRYTLMVMRNGYV
+95 KPGRYSLMVMRNGYV
-110 PQNYGQKSTD
+110 SQTYGQKSAEP
-120 LMSAMMSPT
+120 MFRMQGT
-129 QGTQLTVRAGETLS
+129 QGTQLTIRAGETLS

-175 RYRTMQGKRTLMP
+175 RYRTMQGRKSLMP
-188 ASMGQTDDRGHFR
+188 VSMSQTDDRGHFR
-201 LFEIPPGSYYLSA
+201 LFEVPPGSYYLSA
-214 SYASFGFPDGGG
+214 TYRSFGFPDGGG
-226 AFPPTYYPGALSP
+226 AFPATYYPGALSP
-239 QEASKIQIAPAA
+239 GEASKVQVAAAA

-256 NMALTEAA
+256 NMALTEMV
-264 SFTISGKVMRSD
+264 SFTISGKIMAGD
-276 GKPATGA
+276 GKPASGA
-283 RLMSMRHPPEGF
+283 RLMSMRHPPENDF

-300 GSGVDTDGSF
+300 GGGVDPDGSF

-322 TSSTTRDGKQESGS
+322 TASTNRDGKVESGS
-336 VIVEIGGEDLQNVF
+336 VIVEVGSEDLQHVSI
-350 VVLGNGAEVSGKIV
+350 VLGNGAQISGRII
-364 VEGQSAQPIE
+364 VEGQSTQAIE

-380 TLVPDAGPMMGGF
+380 MLVSDAGPMMGGF
-393 FGGGPQETKDDLTFT
+393 FGVGPQETKDDLTFS

-443 VEFKNNDR
+443 VDFKNNDR

-476 EVLRGATV
+476 EVLRGSTV
-484 VLFAADPE
+484 VLFPADPE
-492 HQSKSRFT
+492 RQGKSRFT

-514 GIVPGEYVVCAL
+514 GLVPGEYLVCAL
-526 LNHEAGAETDVSYL
+526 QNHEAGAETDISYL
-540 KEIEKLGKRVELS
+540 KEIEKLGKRVELA
-553 AGGTKTEDLVAAT
+553 AGAAKTEELVAAAG
-566 SPASE
+566 PATE

>member
-1 MRHLSTAVLVFL
+1 MHRCSILALVIL
-13 LLTLSSALVAQQP
+13 LLTLTQNSIAQVVPPGEQ
-26 VAPGASS
+26 GAS
-33 EQAGP
+33 P
-38 QQAADKPGA
+38 QAADKPGA
-47 IRGRVIAAD
+47 IKGRVVAAD

-64 RVTLRGSET
+64 RVMLRGSES
-73 RPGSNPQASQT
+73 RPGTNPQTSQT
-84 NENGDYELKDV
+84 NENGEYEIKDV

-110 PQNYGQKSTD
+110 SQTYGQKSTD
-120 LMSAMMSPT
+120 MMSAMMSPM
-129 QGTQLTVRAGETLS
+129 QGTQLTVRAGETLG

-161 QNNEP
+161 QSNEP

-175 RYRTMQGKRTLMP
+175 RYRTMQGKRSLMP
-188 ASMGQTDDRGHFR
+188 VSMGQTDDRGHFR
-201 LFEIPPGSYYLSA
+201 LFEIAPGSYYLSA

-239 QEASKIQIAPAA
+239 QEASKIQVAPAA

-264 SFTISGKVMRSD
+264 SFTISGKVMRGD

-300 GSGVDTDGSF
+300 GSGVDADGSF

-322 TSSTTRDGKQESGS
+322 TTSTTRDGKQESGS
-336 VIVEIGGEDLQNVF
+336 VIVEVGSEDLQNVF
-350 VVLGNGAEVSGKIV
+350 IVLGNGAEVSGKIV
-364 VEGQSAQPIE
+364 VEGQSTQPIE

-380 TLVPDAGPMMGGF
+380 MLVPDAGPMMGGF

-408 QNVAEGS
+408 QTVAEGS

-426 FYLKS
+426 FYVKS

-451 YHGVEVVIS
+451 FHGVEVVIS

-484 VLFAADPE
+484 VVFPSDPE
-492 HQSKSRFT
+492 RQSKSRFV
-500 KTVQTDQQGSFVAK
+500 KTVQTDQQGSYDAK
-514 GIVPGEYVVCAL
+514 GLVPGEYLVCAL
-526 LNHEAGAETDVSYL
+526 LSHEAGAETDVSYL
-540 KEIEKLGKRVELS
+540 KEIEKLGKRVELT
-553 AGGTKTEDLVAAT
+553 AGTAKTENLVAAAG
-566 SPASE
+566 PATE

>member
-1 MRHLSTAVLVFL
+1 MVHHSILASL
-13 LLTLSSALVAQQP
+13 LLLLALTQTSIAQ
-26 VAPGASS
+26 ALPGD
-33 EQAGP
+33 QAGP
-38 QQAADKPGA
+38 SQAADKPGA
-47 IRGRVIAAD
+47 IKGRVVAAD

-64 RVTLRGSET
+64 RVTLRGSEA
-73 RPGSNPQASQT
+73 RPGSNPQTSQT
-84 NENGDYELKDV
+84 NEDGEYEIKDV

-110 PQNYGQKSTD
+110 SQTYGQKSTD
-120 LMSAMMSPT
+120 LMSAMMMSPT
-129 QGTQLTVRAGETLS
+129 QGTQLTVHAGETLG

-175 RYRTMQGKRTLMP
+175 RYRTLQGKRSLMP
-188 ASMGQTDDRGHFR
+188 VGMAQTDDRGHFR
-201 LFEIPPGSYYLSA
+201 LFEIAPGSYYLSA

-226 AFPPTYYPGALSP
+226 TFPPTYYPGALSP
-239 QEASKIQIAPAA
+239 QEASKLQVPPAA

-295 GMMFG
+295 AMMFG
-300 GSGVDTDGSF
+300 GTGVDADGSF
-310 KLSNMLPGKYRL
+310 KLSNLLPGKYRL

-336 VIVEIGGEDLQNVF
+336 VIVEVGSEDLQNVF
-350 VVLGNGAEVSGKIV
+350 IVLGNGAEVSGKII
-364 VEGQSAQPIE
+364 VEGQSTQPIE

-380 TLVPDAGPMMGGF
+380 TLVPDAGPMMGSF
-393 FGGGPQETKDDLTFT
+393 FGGGPQETKDDLTFS

-426 FYLKS
+426 FYVKS

-451 YHGVEVVIS
+451 FHGVEVVIS

-465 LSGVVR
+465 LTGVVR

-484 VLFAADPE
+484 VVFPSDPDR
-492 HQSKSRFT
+492 QSKSRFV
-500 KTVQTDQQGSFVAK
+500 KTMQTDQQGSFDAK
-514 GIVPGEYVVCAL
+514 GLVPGEYVVCAL

-540 KEIEKLGKRVELS
+540 KEIEKLGKRVELA
-553 AGGTKTEDLVAAT
+553 AGATKTEDLVAAAG
-566 SPASE
+566 PATE

>member
-1 MRHLSTAVLVFL
+1 MDHRSILAAVVL
-13 LLTLSSALVAQQP
+13 LLPLALPSMAQQQGSS
-26 VAPGASS
+26 PGGQTGS
-33 EQAGP
+33 P
-38 QQAADKPGA
+38 QAADKPGA
-47 IRGRVIAAD
+47 IKGRVVAAD

-64 RVTLRGSET
+64 RVMLRGSES
-73 RPGSNPQASQT
+73 RPGMNPQTSQT
-84 NENGDYELKDV
+84 NENGEYEVREV

-110 PQNYGQKSTD
+110 SQTYGQKSAD
-120 LMSAMMSPT
+120 PMSRT
-129 QGTQLTVRAGETLS
+129 QGTQLTIRAGETLG

-175 RYRTMQGKRTLMP
+175 RYRTMQGKRSLIP
-188 ASMGQTDDRGHFR
+188 ASMAQTDDRGHFR
-201 LFEIPPGSYYLSA
+201 LFEVPPGSYYLSA
-214 SYASFGFPDGGG
+214 TYRSFGFPDGGG

-239 QEASKIQIAPAA
+239 QEASKVQVAPAA

-256 NMALTEAA
+256 NMALTEMV
-264 SFTISGKVMRSD
+264 SFTISGKVMAGD
-276 GKPATGA
+276 GKPASGA
-283 RLMSMRHPPEGF
+283 RLMSTRHPPEADF

-300 GSGVDTDGSF
+300 GGGVDPDGSF

-322 TSSTTRDGKQESGS
+322 TANTNRDGKTESGS
-336 VIVEIGGEDLQNVF
+336 VIVEVGSEDLQHVSI
-350 VVLGNGAEVSGKIV
+350 VLGNGAEVSGKIV
-364 VEGQSAQPIE
+364 VEGQSTHPIE

-380 TLVPDAGPMMGGF
+380 MLVPDAGPMMGGF

-408 QNVAEGS
+408 QSVAEGS

-443 VEFKNNDR
+443 VDFKNNDR
-451 YHGVEVVIS
+451 YLGVEVVIS

-465 LSGVVR
+465 LSGVVH

-484 VLFAADPE
+484 VLFAADSE
-492 HQSKSRFT
+492 RQSKSRFT
-500 KTVQTDQQGSFVAK
+500 KTVQTDQQGSFVAR
-514 GIVPGEYVVCAL
+514 GLVPGEYVVCAL
-526 LNHEAGAETDVSYL
+526 TNHESGAESDLSYL
-540 KEIEKLGKRVELS
+540 KEIEKLGKRVELA
-553 AGGTKTEDLVAAT
+553 AGAAKTEDLVAAAGPST
-566 SPASE
+566 E

>member
-1 MRHLSTAVLVFL
+1 MQRCSILAPVIL
-13 LLTLSSALVAQQP
+13 LLAFIQNSIAQVVPPGEQ
-26 VAPGASS
+26 GAS
-33 EQAGP
+33 P
-38 QQAADKPGA
+38 QAADKPGA
-47 IRGRVIAAD
+47 IKGRVVAAD

-64 RVTLRGSET
+64 RVMLRGSES
-73 RPGSNPQASQT
+73 RPGTNPQTSQT
-84 NENGDYELKDV
+84 NENGEYEIKDV

-110 PQNYGQKSTD
+110 SQTYGQKSTD
-120 LMSAMMSPT
+120 MMSAMMSPM
-129 QGTQLTVRAGETLS
+129 QGTQLTVRAGETLG
-143 QVNFQMIRGG
+143 QVNFQLIRGG

-161 QNNEP
+161 QSNEP

-175 RYRTMQGKRTLMP
+175 RYRTMQGKRSLMP
-188 ASMGQTDDRGHFR
+188 VSMGQTDDRGHFR
-201 LFEIPPGSYYLSA
+201 LFEIAPGSYYLSA

-239 QEASKIQIAPAA
+239 QEASKLQVAPAA

-264 SFTISGKVMRSD
+264 SFTITGKVMRGD

-283 RLMSMRHPPEGF
+283 RLMSMRHLPEGF
-295 GMMFG
+295 AMMFG
-300 GSGVDTDGSF
+300 GSGVDADGSF
-310 KLSNMLPGKYRL
+310 KLTNMLPGKYRL
-322 TSSTTRDGKQESGS
+322 TTSTTRDGKQESGS
-336 VIVEIGGEDLQNVF
+336 VIVEVGNEDLQNVF
-350 VVLGNGAEVSGKIV
+350 IVLGNGAEVSGKIV
-364 VEGQSAQPIE
+364 VEGQSTQAIE

-426 FYLKS
+426 FYVKS

-451 YHGVEVVIS
+451 FHGVEVVIS

-484 VLFAADPE
+484 VVFPSDPE
-492 HQSKSRFT
+492 RQSKSRFV
-500 KTVQTDQQGSFVAK
+500 KTVQTDQQGSFDAK
-514 GIVPGEYVVCAL
+514 GLVPGEYLVCAL
-526 LNHEAGAETDVSYL
+526 LTHEAGAETDVSYL
-540 KEIEKLGKRVELS
+540 KEIEKLGKRVELV
-553 AGGTKTEDLVAAT
+553 AGAAKTQDLVAAAG
-566 SPASE
+566 PATE